1 MKTSLLK
8 SFLLYTCAGVFL
20 SCSTEI
26 TRSPVPLEREAEFT
40 DVEMVSVKGC
50 SFTGSPENAVDNNDG
65 CFAEEKEYTIN
76 DFQISKYEV
85 TKELYQK
92 ILSNANLNYLNIDPE
107 PSATSKHPRERLLKA
122 GEADNL
128 RPVESITK
136 YDAIYFCNLLS
147 KNYGLE
153 PVYELSDLEIKFR
166 SIRNATVTVNKDAD
180 GFRLPERAE
189 WEFAARGGNPA
200 APEWK
205 YAYPGK
211 EKPEDVAKTASKD
224 STLDSIA
231 WYCYNTGSGITGD
244 KDFTYDLTEE
254 VNTLGGDF
262 YISTHQVG
270 LLAPNSL
277 GLYDMAGNVCE
288 YTIDDNPMGGSFY
301 SDAFKNV
308 ITFSLGP
315 NILVGDYGIRLCRD
329 GNNTDKLVTKVGY
342 EKLKQKNYKPLR
354 GRRIVLDASLGLKKD
369 GLKWKWQ
376 REIKNNILEDGW
388 TQIFVMDYLGP
399 KLKDLGADV
408 IYTRDT
414 SEEIGES
421 GKPKWQE
428 CAYEYLNNKGMDH
441 GDIIKKYLNNETM
454 YQNLIPTGSD
464 VTIRSVYS
472 LINKADIQ
480 ISIHTNASSEST
492 SSGSIVYV
500 WFPDGSTSGNHLPP
514 PLTQQWVNEKNFDS
528 TLGFELENIVDG
540 IESYKKIWP
549 PDTRLYSFVN
559 DMLPPDTYR
568 LAKKIQPAMNNA
580 FVEYSNNWMP
590 GSSGVVS
597 RGWGS
602 AIIGSN
608 YGELRV
614 LRNVWYNNRNYN
626 PITIPAVR
634 LEMGFYTSQKDSRVL
649 RSIGAREDAASELCQ
664 AVIEFFNEKN

>member
-8 SFLLYTCAGVFL
+8 SLLLYTCIGAFL

-26 TRSPVPLEREAEFT
+26 TRSPLPLERDAEFT
-40 DVEMVSVKGC
+40 DVEMVSVRGC
-50 SFTGSPENAVDNNDG
+50 TFNGSPENAVDNNDG

-211 EKPEDVAKTASKD
+211 EKPEDVATMASKD

-231 WYCYNTGSGITGD
+231 WYCYNTATGITGD

-254 VNTLGGDF
+254 VQTLGGDF

-277 GLYDMAGNVCE
+277 GLYDMAGNVRE
-288 YTIDDNPMGGSFY
+288 YTIDDNPMGGSFFFESCISTVTY
-301 SDAFKNV
+301 SREPY
-308 ITFSLGP
+308 IT
-315 NILVGDYGIRLCRD
+315 VGEAGIRLCRS
-329 GNNTDKLVTKVGY
+329 GNNSDKLVVKVEY
-342 EKLKQKNYKPLR
+342 KKLTQENYKPLR

-376 REIKNNILEDGW
+376 REIKNNIREDCW

-399 KLKDLGADV
+399 KLKALGADV

-428 CAYEYLNNKGMDH
+428 CAYEYLKNKGMDH
-441 GDIIKKYLNNETM
+441 GDIIKKYLNNEKM
-454 YQNLIPTGSD
+454 YQNLVPTGSD

-500 WFPDGSTSGNHLPP
+500 WFPDGPTSSKTLRP
-514 PLTQQWVNEKNFDS
+514 PLIQQWVNEKNFDS
-528 TLGFELENIVDG
+528 TLGCEESIEDG
-540 IESYKKIWP
+540 KEILKKIWP

-608 YGELRV
+608 FGVLRV
-614 LRNVWYNNRNYN
+614 LRNVWYNNRNLN

-634 LEMGFYTSQKDSRVL
+634 LEMGFHTNSKDSRIL

>member
-8 SFLLYTCAGVFL
+8 SLLLYTCIGAFL

-26 TRSPVPLEREAEFT
+26 TRSPLPLERDAEFT
-40 DVEMVSVKGC
+40 DVEMVSVRGC
-50 SFTGSPENAVDNNDG
+50 TFNGSPENAVDNNDG

-211 EKPEDVAKTASKD
+211 DKPEDVATMASKD

-231 WYCYNTGSGITGD
+231 WYCYNTATGITGD

-254 VNTLGGDF
+254 VQTLGGDF

-277 GLYDMAGNVCE
+277 GLYDMAGNVRE
-288 YTIDDNPMGGSFY
+288 YTIDDNPMGGSFFFESCISTVTY
-301 SDAFKNV
+301 SREPY
-308 ITFSLGP
+308 IT
-315 NILVGDYGIRLCRD
+315 VGEAGIRLCRS
-329 GNNTDKLVTKVGY
+329 GNNSDKLVVKVEY
-342 EKLKQKNYKPLR
+342 KKLTQENYKPLR

-376 REIKNNILEDGW
+376 REIKNNIREDCW

-399 KLKDLGADV
+399 KLKALGADV

-428 CAYEYLNNKGMDH
+428 CAYEYLKNKGMDH
-441 GDIIKKYLNNETM
+441 GDIIKKYLNNEKM
-454 YQNLIPTGSD
+454 YQNLVPTGSD

-500 WFPDGSTSGNHLPP
+500 WFPDGPTSSKTLRP
-514 PLTQQWVNEKNFDS
+514 PLIQQWVNEKNFDS
-528 TLGFELENIVDG
+528 TLGCEESIEDG
-540 IESYKKIWP
+540 KEILKKIWP

-608 YGELRV
+608 FGVLRV
-614 LRNVWYNNRNYN
+614 LRNVWYNNRNLN

-634 LEMGFYTSQKDSRVL
+634 LEMGFHTNSKDSRIL